1 MHRRVAYAARDPTWL
16 DTGDC
21 AYPGHRCRRPHNDSD
36 EDLRPSRTEL
46 PDGRRDDVA
55 TLKTLL
61 PFLLGHRWRIGVAL
75 AFLVAAKMA
84 NIGVPLA
91 LKSIVDT
98 LDVSGTG
105 DILVVVPLALL
116 VGYGVLRLSTIVF
129 QELRNAVFARAAQQS
144 TREIGLKVFEHLH
157 SLSLRFHLD
166 RQTGGV
172 SRDMERG
179 SSSITQLLNYLVFS
193 IFPTIF
199 EILVVC
205 VILLVQ
211 FDPWFSVV
219 TLVTVVV
226 YFVYTWKVT
235 EWRLKFRV
243 EMNQADSVANTTAI
257 DSLINYETVKYFG
270 NEKLE
275 AEKYDTN
282 LRRWER
288 ASVRSQVSLAFLN
301 TGQGLIIGVGLTI
314 LLIMAAQQVAAGVMT
329 LGDFVMVNAFM
340 IQLYVPLNFLGSV
353 FREIK
358 HCLTDMD
365 RMFSI
370 MDVRREIDDA
380 PGAAPLDTRD
390 TTVRFDH
397 VDFAYNPDRQILH
410 DIDFTIEAGRKVAV
424 VGPSGSGKST
434 LSRLLFRFYD
444 VGAGRITI
452 GGQDIRSVTAD
463 SLRAAI
469 GIVPQ
474 DTVLFNDTLRANI
487 RYGRP
492 GASDDDVVAA
502 VRDANLAAFVDSLPA
517 GLDTVVGERGLKLS
531 GGEKQRVAIARTILK
546 NPPILILDEATSSL
560 DSQSERSIQ
569 RALDRI
575 ASQRTTLVIA
585 HRLSTVVDSD
595 QIVVVERG
603 RIVERGT
610 HEALLA
616 LGGAYATLWRLQQR
630 EEIDPVRA

>member
-1 MHRRVAYAARDPTWL
+1 M
-16 DTGDC
+16 
-21 AYPGHRCRRPHNDSD
+21 
-36 EDLRPSRTEL
+36 
-46 PDGRRDDVA
+46 PDRRRDDVA

-61 PFLLGHRWRIGVAL
+61 PFLLGHRWRIGIAL

-98 LDVSGTG
+98 LDVSAIG
-105 DILVVVPLALL
+105 DILVTVPLALL

-144 TREIGLKVFEHLH
+144 TREIGVKVFEHLH

-199 EILVVC
+199 EIIVVC

-243 EMNQADSVANTTAI
+243 EMNQADSVANSTAI

-270 NEKLE
+270 NERLE
-275 AEKYDTN
+275 AEKYDGN

-314 LLIMAAQQVAAGVMT
+314 LLVMAANQVAAGAMT

-370 MDVRREIDDA
+370 MDVKREIDDA
-380 PGAAPLDTRD
+380 PGAGPLDTGD
-390 TTVRFDH
+390 TTVRFEH
-397 VDFAYNPDRQILH
+397 VDFAYNPDRRILD
-410 DIDFTIEAGRKVAV
+410 DIDFAIEAGHKVAV

-434 LSRLLFRFYD
+434 LARLLFRFYD

-452 GGQDIRSVTAD
+452 GGTDIRSVTAD

-492 GASDDDVVAA
+492 EAGDDDVVAA
-502 VRDANLAAFVDSLPA
+502 VRDANLETFVGKLPA
-517 GLDTVVGERGLKLS
+517 GLDTIVGERGLKLS

-575 ASQRTTLVIA
+575 ASHRTTLVIA
-585 HRLSTVVDSD
+585 HRLSTIVDSD
-595 QIVVVERG
+595 LIVVLEHG

-610 HEALLA
+610 HEDLLA
-616 LGGAYATLWRLQQR
+616 RGGVYAALWRLQQR
-630 EEIDPVRA
+630 EEPDPAPA

>member
-1 MHRRVAYAARDPTWL
+1 M
-16 DTGDC
+16 
-21 AYPGHRCRRPHNDSD
+21 
-36 EDLRPSRTEL
+36 
-46 PDGRRDDVA
+46 PDGRRDDIA
-55 TLKTLL
+55 TLKTLT
-61 PFLLGHRWRIGVAL
+61 PFLLRHRWRIGVAL
-75 AFLVAAKMA
+75 VFLVAAKLA

-91 LKSIVDT
+91 LKSIVDS

-105 DILVVVPLALL
+105 EVLAVVPVALL
-116 VGYGVLRLSTIVF
+116 IGYGVLRLSTIVF

-157 SLSLRFHLD
+157 ALSLRFHLD

-199 EILVVC
+199 EIVVVC
-205 VILLVQ
+205 AILLVQ
-211 FDPWFSVV
+211 FDAWFSAV
-219 TLVTVVV
+219 TFATVTI

-243 EMNQADSVANTTAI
+243 EMNKADSLANTTAI

-275 AEKYDTN
+275 AEKYDRN
-282 LRRWER
+282 LRRWQT
-288 ASVRSQVSLAFLN
+288 ASVKSHVSLALLN
-301 TGQGLIIGVGLTI
+301 TGQGLIIGTGLTI
-314 LLIMAAQQVAAGVMT
+314 LLIMAASQVAAGAMT

-365 RMFSI
+365 KMFSLL
-370 MDVRREIDDA
+370 DVKREITDR
-380 PGAAPLDTRD
+380 PGAKPLDTGD
-390 TTVRFDH
+390 TTIRFEH
-397 VDFAYNPDRQILH
+397 VDFSYNPDRQIL
-410 DIDFTIEAGRKVAV
+410 DDVDFAIGAGRKVAV

-434 LSRLLFRFYD
+434 LARLLFRFYD
-444 VGAGRITI
+444 VGGGRITI
-452 GGQDIRSVTAD
+452 GGTDIRDVSAD

-487 RYGRP
+487 RYGQP
-492 GASDDDVVAA
+492 DADDDEVAEA
-502 VRDANLAAFVDSLPA
+502 VRSASLESFVDSLPR

-560 DSQSERSIQ
+560 DSHSERSIQ
-569 RALDRI
+569 RALDRV

-595 QIVVVERG
+595 LIVVLERG

-610 HEALLA
+610 HDALLSQ
-616 LGGAYATLWRLQQR
+616 GGAYARLWRLQQR
-630 EEIDPVRA
+630 EEEEDEPGLALGEATLPESRR